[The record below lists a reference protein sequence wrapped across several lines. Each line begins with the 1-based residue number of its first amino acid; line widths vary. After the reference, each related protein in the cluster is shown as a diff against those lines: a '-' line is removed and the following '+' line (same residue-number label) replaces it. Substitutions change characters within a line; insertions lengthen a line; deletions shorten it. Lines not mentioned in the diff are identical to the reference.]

1 SPCWH
6 RAHRRAS
13 LSWIQAAP
21 GLDGV
26 PRPQHGNHA
35 DVDRS
40 CQGDRPLSRCSLQ
53 APPSKLEVIAFGLPG
68 REAVDVDVVLVQ
80 AANIAVSGELDLEFD
95 LAVLHGLTTNRAVI
109 PGTWPAPHAI
119 WAAVG

>member
-1 SPCWH
+1 MPTS
-6 RAHRRAS
+6 
-13 LSWIQAAP
+13 I
-21 GLDGV
+21 V
-26 PRPQHGNHA
+26 PVKA
-35 DVDRS
+35 TA
-40 CQGDRPLSRCSLQ
+40 PLSRCSLE